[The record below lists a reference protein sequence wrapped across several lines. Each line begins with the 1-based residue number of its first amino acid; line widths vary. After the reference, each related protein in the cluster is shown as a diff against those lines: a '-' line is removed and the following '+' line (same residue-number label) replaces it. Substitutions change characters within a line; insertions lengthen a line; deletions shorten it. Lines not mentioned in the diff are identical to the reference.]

1 MSPGAKSL
9 LLGVCLLLGRGP
21 AFAADAVDPD
31 EVVAER
37 RDGIYYGSLSL
48 QAAVPPALALEVLTD
63 FDHMAEF
70 VPNLTASRIV
80 SHTGNVYRIAQ
91 QGKASFGPLGFH
103 FESERQVEVQPDGR
117 LLSKAVSGTTKYMRS
132 ELRVLAM
139 GAASRLDYRIEMIPE
154 YWAPTVVGVS
164 FMRHE
169 LAEQFTAL
177 LREMERRQ
185 KARQAP

>member
-1 MSPGAKSL
+1 MSTGAISL
-9 LLGVCLLLGRGP
+9 VLGAWLALGLGP
-21 AFAADAVDPD
+21 ALAADAVDPE
-31 EVVAER
+31 EVVADR
-37 RDGIYYGSLSL
+37 REGIYYASLSL

-70 VPNLTASRIV
+70 VPNLTASRIL

-91 QGKASFGPLGFH
+91 QGRASFGPLGFR
-103 FESERQVEVQPDGR
+103 FDSERQVDVQADGR
-117 LLSKAVSGTTKYMRS
+117 LLSKALSGSPKYLRS
-132 ELRVLAM
+132 ELRVQ
-139 GAASRLDYRIEMIPE
+139 GAGAGSRLDYRIEMIPDH
-154 YWAPTVVGVS
+154 WVPAVLGVS

-185 KARQAP
+185 KARAAR